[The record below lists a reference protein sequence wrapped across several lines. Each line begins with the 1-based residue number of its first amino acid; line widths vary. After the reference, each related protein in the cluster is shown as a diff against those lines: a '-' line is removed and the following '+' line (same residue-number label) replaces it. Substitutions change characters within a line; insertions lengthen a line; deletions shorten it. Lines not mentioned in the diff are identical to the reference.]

1 MLRPVIETEVHV
13 SKLNDGDK
21 VSRFVILEHE
31 YRGIHWDF
39 MLEWGSTLRTW
50 ALSQSPVI
58 DDEIL
63 ARALS
68 DHRLKYLDYEGPVSN
83 DRGKVKRWDQ
93 GTYQLIVE
101 GENRVVVRLQGL
113 KLLGEATLLLRK
125 APREWYFSLRSVT

>member
-1 MLRPVIETEVHV
+1 M

-39 MLEWGSTLRTW
+39 MLEWGTTLRTW
-50 ALSQSPVI
+50 ALSQPPVREG
-58 DDEIL
+58 EIL
-63 ARALS
+63 ARSLS

-93 GTYQLIVE
+93 GTFQLIIE
-101 GENRVVVRLQGL
+101 NENRVVVRSQGA
-113 KLLGEATLLLRK
+113 KLLGEATLFLRK
-125 APREWYFSLRSVT
+125 APREWYFSFRSIS

>member
-1 MLRPVIETEVHV
+1 M
-13 SKLNDGDK
+13 SKLNHGDK

-50 ALSQSPVI
+50 ALSQSPV
-58 DDEIL
+58 
-63 ARALS
+63 
-68 DHRLKYLDYEGPVSN
+68 SN

-101 GENRVVVRLQGL
+101 EENRVVVRLQGL

-125 APREWYFSLRSVT
+125 APREWYFSFRSVI